1 MTSQFGLKEATI
13 QSIRNVL
20 EQYPKVEKA
29 TLYGSRAMGRYK
41 IGSDIDLTL
50 HGGPSLT
57 LTTLFKIMDDM
68 DELLL
73 PYTLDLSIYHTIHD
87 DDLLDHINRVG
98 VVFYERNAP
107 HSP

>member
-1 MTSQFGLKEATI
+1 MTEQFGLKQSTI
-13 QSIRNVL
+13 QSIQKVL
-20 EQYPKVEKA
+20 ENYPQVDKA

-50 HGGPSLT
+50 HGGQSLN
-57 LTTLFKIMDDM
+57 LSVLFKIMDDI

-87 DDLLDHINRVG
+87 NDLLDHINRLG
-98 VVFYERNAP
+98 VVFYERNTL
-107 HSP
+107 